1 MIGRLYG
8 TIIEKSPPYVVI
20 DVHGVGYELEAS
32 MNTLIAAPEPGQ
44 TAMFYTHLAV
54 REDAHLLYGFSHEQ
68 ERLLFRELIRI
79 SGVGPRLA
87 LTILSGMEREMLIQC
102 VHDEDSKALTR
113 LPGVGKKTAERL
125 IIELRDRL
133 SRWTSGND
141 LYAEQGGQ
149 DIPAAGNNYA
159 DAESALIAL
168 GYKPTEAAR
177 MLADLDVEQATEALI
192 KAALTR
198 KMATGR

>member
-1 MIGRLYG
+1 
-8 TIIEKSPPYVVI
+8 
-20 DVHGVGYELEAS
+20 
-32 MNTLIAAPEPGQ
+32 
-44 TAMFYTHLAV
+44 
-54 REDAHLLYGFSHEQ
+54 
-68 ERLLFRELIRI
+68 
-79 SGVGPRLA
+79 
-87 LTILSGMEREMLIQC
+87 MLIQC

-113 LPGVGKKTAERL
+113 LPGVGKKTADRL

-141 LYAEQGGQ
+141 LYAEQSGASM
-149 DIPAAGNNYA
+149 PAAGNNYA

-168 GYKPTEAAR
+168 GYKPTEAAK